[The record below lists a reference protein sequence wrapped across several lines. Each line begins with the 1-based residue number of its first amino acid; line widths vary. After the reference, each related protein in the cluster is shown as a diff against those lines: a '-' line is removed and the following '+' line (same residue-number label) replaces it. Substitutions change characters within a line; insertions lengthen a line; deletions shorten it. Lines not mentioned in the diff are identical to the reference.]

1 MNKFLSFLLIATLL
15 ISCSD
20 YQKAVK
26 SDDVAKKFTE
36 GTKQYDAGNY
46 AKAIRL
52 FEPIVPAYKGKPSA
66 ERMFYEYAN
75 AHYILAK
82 KVNAYYYT
90 AAYQFES
97 FASSYPK
104 SDKRE
109 EAAFLGAKCYSLV
122 APIYSLDQTDTDKAI
137 DKLQMFIDNYPNSEY
152 LAEANTIVKDLKYKL
167 EKKSFEVAKLYN
179 TISNYKSALV
189 AFDNFISDFPGTTF
203 KEDALF
209 YKYDS
214 AYKLAINSIE
224 QKMEDRLV
232 TAKGAY
238 NGLIKFNADT
248 KYKKQA
254 DEMLA
259 TINKGLQKYSK

>member
-1 MNKFLSFLLIATLL
+1 MNKILSFFLILVTLVA
-15 ISCSD
+15 CSD
-20 YQKAVK
+20 YQKALK
-26 SDDVAKKFTE
+26 SDDVAKKFIE
-36 GTKQYDAGNY
+36 GTKQYEAGNY
-46 AKAIRL
+46 SKAIRL

-66 ERMFYEYAN
+66 ERMFYQYAN
-75 AHYILAK
+75 SHYILAK
-82 KVNAYYYT
+82 KVTAYYYT

-122 APIYSLDQTDTDKAI
+122 APTYSLDQTDTNKAI
-137 DKLQMFIDNYPNSEY
+137 DKLQLFIDSYPESEY
-152 LAEANTIVKDLKYKL
+152 LAEANIIVQGLKSKL
-167 EKKSFEVAKLYN
+167 EKKSFEVAKQYN

-189 AFDNFISDFPGTTF
+189 AFDNFISDFPGTSL

-209 YKYDS
+209 YKFDS

-224 QKMEDRLV
+224 MKMQDRL
-232 TAKGAY
+232 TSAKSAY
-238 NGLIKFNADT
+238 NSLIKFNADT

-254 DEMLA
+254 DQMLA
-259 TINKGLQKYSK
+259 TIDKGLQKYSK

>member
-1 MNKFLSFLLIATLL
+1 MNKFLSFIFIIIAFS
-15 ISCSD
+15 SCNE
-20 YQKAVK
+20 YQKALK
-26 SDDVAKKFTE
+26 SDDVSKKFIE
-36 GTKQYDAGNY
+36 GTKQYEAGKY
-46 AKAIRL
+46 SKAIRL
-52 FEPIVPAYKGKPSA
+52 FEPIVPAYKGKPQA
-66 ERMFYEYAN
+66 ERMFYQYAN

-122 APIYSLDQTDTDKAI
+122 APIYSLDQIDTNKAI
-137 DKLQMFIDNYPNSEY
+137 DKLQLFIDNYPESQH
-152 LAEANTIVKDLKYKL
+152 LAEANAIVKDLKYKL
-167 EKKSFEVAKLYN
+167 EKKSFEIAKQYN

-189 AFDNFISDFPGTTF
+189 AFDNFISDFPGTPL

-214 AYKLAINSIE
+214 AYKLAINSVE
-224 QKMEDRLV
+224 YKMEERLSN
-232 TAKGAY
+232 AKKAY
-238 NGLIKFNADT
+238 NSLIKFNEAT

-259 TINKGLQKYSK
+259 TIDKGLQKYSK